1 MGGTAAWPGATL
13 VPWSSQEAAVSHAAL
28 VNVGLSYI
36 VVVQP
41 ILLVVFIWAV
51 SRAPSGPPDSPG
63 HPAPGPLA
71 PEVSAPR
78 SPEPVRLA
86 ARAPW
91 PPADAVDQVG
101 ETSYVGRHATRGGP
115 PWGPAPKPPGAAW

>member
-1 MGGTAAWPGATL
+1 MGGPQGGQAATL

-28 VNVGLSYI
+28 VNVGLLYI

-51 SRAPSGPPDSPG
+51 SRAPSGTPDSPG
-63 HPAPGPLA
+63 HPAPGPLE
-71 PEVSAPR
+71 PQVSAPR
-78 SPEPVRLA
+78 APEPARLA

-91 PPADAVDQVG
+91 PPADMEQPG
-101 ETSYVGRHATRGGP
+101 ETGYVGRHATRGGP
-115 PWGPAPKPPGAAW
+115 PWEPAPKPPGAAW

>member
-1 MGGTAAWPGATL
+1 MGGTAGWPGATL
-13 VPWSSQEAAVSHAAL
+13 GPWSSQEAAVSHAAL
-28 VNVGLSYI
+28 VNVGLLYI

-41 ILLVVFIWAV
+41 ILLVVFVRAV

-63 HPAPGPLA
+63 HPAPGPL
-71 PEVSAPR
+71 PPQVSAPR
-78 SPEPVRLA
+78 TPEPARIA

-91 PPADAVDQVG
+91 PPADAVEQPG
-101 ETSYVGRHATRGGP
+101 ETGYVGRHVTRGGP